1 MADKLVCFVLGGA
14 VTAVVSAA
22 VALYT
27 ILAKSQEARKTWP
40 ASFRAFIAAT
50 VGFELGAQLVF
61 ICVTDLCLASPSLL
75 LCFYLLP
82 VLLAASLALLLI
94 SIHIEGRHR
103 T

>member
-27 ILAKSQEARKTWP
+27 ILAKSQEARKIWP

-61 ICVTDLCLASPSLL
+61 TCNADLCLISLPLL

-82 VLLAASLALLLI
+82 VFLAAALTLLLI
-94 SIHIEGRHR
+94 SIHIEGRNR